1 MSRITTKQR
10 NDLNMYLNSYRTPS
24 GTVPV
29 FRYITL
35 AGTLTSRG
43 LNHDRRALEIEHIFR
58 NSPAITPE
66 FAANAV
72 LWLGREL
79 TAVERARIDPNH
91 STVYTTWTDTI
102 RPLPQDIRNNL
113 AASMTDVDPEYNALN
128 ELVSSGS
135 AAAVDVVLRRLGA
148 TGNDS
153 DRESLEVASVLDTEN
168 TNAAALQAAQ
178 DAVAAQAAGAP
189 IAPLSNILGPLSAV
203 DTSTLNSV
211 ATAESLGTT
220 AESSHAASNSKSH
233 SGSESH
239 PSMPSVMSGSSESGS
254 SESSQGD
261 IEQFIDDVLGHYDFT
276 DAEFDIFR
284 DILSSMTSSQRE
296 STYREIRSAI
306 ETDDYPAETS
316 VRAFFGRAL
325 KGSPIEQFLKESGG
339 LIQKRI
345 YDFLHEDYSDSDS
358 LSTPSPPVSPGPDPK
373 VFASQEE
380 AELYYERLITRL
392 KHEPIGPPP
401 PAYPGSPGTPLSPP
415 PSQVDP
421 VTGEIIIFSPG
432 TTPTQSVPSG
442 SVSSSGVPSGPGG
455 PGVSGPGGPGGPGGP
470 VGVPGAAP
478 GGSAVVSATREVG
491 AAASPPYTGKGAIYH
506 REAIT
511 VFFNDADHPLWDEEL
526 NANIDKAK
534 YSRKDADD
542 VIKNLIFTQGPKFLV
557 GRPKTNGDIQEL
569 KEIIQLWSSVQR
581 SMSRGPRIPSVGI
594 SLGAL
599 LGSIGGAIPWAPTSG
614 SAVTTG
620 AMATSGP
627 PPSGPIPSVSSGP
640 ATIMNLAKAWDNK
653 SYGLG
658 GAGHSHGPS
667 TTAETFKVKE
677 QTKIRMYQE
686 AGPGLNEP
694 FPRGVMVLPVA
705 SASEQSSRIDHIC

>member
-1 MSRITTKQR
+1 
-10 NDLNMYLNSYRTPS
+10 MYLNSYRTPS

-58 NSPAITPE
+58 NSPAVTPE
-66 FAANAV
+66 FGANAV

-168 TNAAALQAAQ
+168 TNAAALQAVD
-178 DAVAAQAAGAP
+178 DAINAQAAGAP
-189 IAPLSNILGPLSAV
+189 IAPLSNILGPVSAV

-211 ATAESLGTT
+211 ATTESRATSSNNSSNSSSSS
-220 AESSHAASNSKSH
+220 SSHT
-233 SGSESH
+233 
-239 PSMPSVMSGSSESGS
+239 SSS
-254 SESSQGD
+254 SYSSD
-261 IEQFIDDVLGHYDFT
+261 IEKFIDDELADEDISDEDFDTLRQVLSEMTTNERQSVY
-276 DAEFDIFR
+276 R
-284 DILSSMTSSQRE
+284 DIRDAKAL
-296 STYREIRSAI
+296 
-306 ETDDYPAETS
+306 DDDPAGTN
-316 VRAFFGRAL
+316 VRTLFGRAL
-325 KGSPIEQFLKESGG
+325 VSNSAFARFLAQTGDPHLRVRIHHLLNDVASSSSSSPS
-339 LIQKRI
+339 
-345 YDFLHEDYSDSDS
+345 SV
-358 LSTPSPPVSPGPDPK
+358 PPNSP
-373 VFASQEE
+373 
-380 AELYYERLITRL
+380 
-392 KHEPIGPPP
+392 
-401 PAYPGSPGTPLSPP
+401 PGSPSDLKQVLVPPRMVSPNLDDPEQWSQSSVEDNLPNSVGPPDNESVALSDTTFPPTPAPTPALSDTTFPP
-415 PSQVDP
+415 
-421 VTGEIIIFSPG
+421 
-432 TTPTQSVPSG
+432 TPTAGSG
-442 SVSSSGVPSGPGG
+442 
-455 PGVSGPGGPGGPGGP
+455 GGPGGAGGAGGTGG
-470 VGVPGAAP
+470 VAGTTTATIVPGAAK
-478 GGSAVVSATREVG
+478 
-491 AAASPPYTGKGAIYH
+491 PPYTGKGAIYH

-511 VFFNDADHPLWDEEL
+511 VFFNDADHPVWDEEL

-534 YSRKDADD
+534 YSQKDAND
-542 VIKNLIFTQGPKFLV
+542 VIKNLVFTQGPKFLV
-557 GRPKTNGDIQEL
+557 ARPKTNGDIQEL

-599 LGSIGGAIPWAPTSG
+599 LGSIGGAAPWAPTSG
-614 SAVTTG
+614 SAVTGG
-620 AMATSGP
+620 AMAVS
-627 PPSGPIPSVSSGP
+627 PPSIPPSTSVPPSSGP
-640 ATIMNLAKAWDNK
+640 ATIVNLAKAWDNK

-705 SASEQSSRIDHIC
+705 SAFEQSSRIDHIC